1 MFTIQC
7 RYEYF
12 GSNGKTWTNWFNH
25 SYSESPEDE
34 IQTLIEKSKEI
45 DKITKLKHEYRY
57 VEKTV

>member
-12 GSNGKTWTNWFNH
+12 GSNGKTWTFWFNH
-25 SYSESPEDE
+25 SHSESSEEE

-45 DKITKLKHEYRY
+45 DKIQ
-57 VEKTV
+57 EKVNRLRK